1 MKDLEISK
9 DLLKAILPDV
19 TDELLT
25 KTVTTVNNFVDGQAE
40 ALLSKEK
47 GKVKGETLQLIDD
60 VAKELGIDRKDGEKS
75 TDLIKKVVSD
85 LKSKETQSTAKIV
98 ELEKKINDGSSDN
111 TLKEQLKS
119 VTEQKDALVKEIKD
133 IKVTHKE
140 ELTKVT
146 SESEKAF
153 KEVAFRSAAPKLKA
167 GILSDEAQKT
177 IIDLAIKEYID
188 NSERV
193 NGVIILKDKDG
204 KILRNPD
211 NNHEP
216 YTITELLAK
225 SKLLEGLVETT
236 VKAGGTG
243 ERKEITTLKAGEKA
257 PINVS
262 SYSGFKS
269 KDELT
274 KALKEEYKGKT
285 DDPEYYEKY
294 QEAVKQFEL
303 K

>member
-1 MKDLEISK
+1 MEELKINIA
-9 DLLKAILPDV
+9 LLKAILPDV
-19 TDELLT
+19 SDELLT
-25 KTVTTVNNFVDGQAE
+25 KAVTTVNNYVIGQAE
-40 ALLSKEK
+40 PLISKEK

-60 VAKELGIDRKDGEKS
+60 MAKEVDGNRGENEKS
-75 TDLIKKVVSD
+75 TDFVKRVITE
-85 LKSKETQSTAKIV
+85 LKTKESNATAKIT
-98 ELEKKINDGSSDN
+98 ELEKKINDGSLDN

-119 VTEQKDALVKEIKD
+119 ITEQKDALVKELKD
-133 IKVTHKE
+133 IKVSHKE

-153 KEVAFRSAAPKLKA
+153 KEVAFRAAAPKLKA
-167 GILSDEAQKT
+167 GILSPDAEKT
-177 IIDLAIKEYID
+177 MIDLAIREYLD
-188 NSERV
+188 SSERV
-193 NGVIILKDKDG
+193 NGVIILKDKEG

-225 SKLLEGLVETT
+225 SKLLEGLVETK
-236 VKAGGTG
+236 VIAGGTG
-243 ERKEITTLKAGEKA
+243 KPPVAPPKAGDKT
-257 PINVS
+257 PVNVS

-294 QEAVKQFEL
+294 QEAVKQFDL